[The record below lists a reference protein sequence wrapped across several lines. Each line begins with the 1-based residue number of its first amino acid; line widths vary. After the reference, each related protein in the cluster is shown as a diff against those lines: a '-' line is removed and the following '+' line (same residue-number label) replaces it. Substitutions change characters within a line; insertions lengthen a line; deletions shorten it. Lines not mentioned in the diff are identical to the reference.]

1 MWERLLIR
9 QKYFTL
15 CCASSVKHAKCHQ
28 TAMLNSSVKAASYAR
43 QSVFAHSFVLSVSH
57 SIIHSLIHPFVRLF
71 SHAVI
76 HSFLHS
82 FIRSVGP
89 SVSHSFVQSRCVFPQ
104 VQVHTGLSSFLYE
117 VLFWQS
123 AHQQRTK
130 CCQAIISVTTHFSC
144 VCSLYP

>member
-57 SIIHSLIHPFVRLF
+57 SIIHSFTIRSFVCLF
-71 SHAVI
+71 VCSVTQSSI
-76 HSFLHS
+76 HSC
-82 FIRSVGP
+82 I
-89 SVSHSFVQSRCVFPQ
+89 HSFVQSRCVFPQ

-130 CCQAIISVTTHFSC
+130 CCQAIISITTHFSC
-144 VCSLYP
+144 VCSLHP

>member
-15 CCASSVKHAKCHQ
+15 CCASSVKHANCHQ
-28 TAMLNSSVKAASYAR
+28 TTMLNSSVKAASYAR

-57 SIIHSLIHPFVRLF
+57 SIIHSFTIRSFVCLF
-71 SHAVI
+71 VCSVTQSSI
-76 HSFLHS
+76 HSC
-82 FIRSVGP
+82 I
-89 SVSHSFVQSRCVFPQ
+89 HSFVQSRCVFPQ

-130 CCQAIISVTTHFSC
+130 CCQAIISITTHFSC
-144 VCSLYP
+144 VCSLHP

>member
-15 CCASSVKHAKCHQ
+15 CCASSVKHANCHQ
-28 TAMLNSSVKAASYAR
+28 TTMLNSSVKAASYAR

-57 SIIHSLIHPFVRLF
+57 SIIHSFTIRSFVCLF
-71 SHAVI
+71 VCSVTQSSI
-76 HSFLHS
+76 HSC
-82 FIRSVGP
+82 I
-89 SVSHSFVQSRCVFPQ
+89 HSFVQSRCVFPQ

-130 CCQAIISVTTHFSC
+130 CCQAIISITTHFSC